1 MMFPGQV
8 RYLTPYE
15 EAVGLLNEI
24 IEKDG
29 ILVTLIGKI
38 HLALPSD
45 LELSLQPMI
54 GQRIAI
60 LRTDLPSKQY
70 LFRVLAKEPNLEKKE
85 EP

>member
-1 MMFPGQV
+1 LILPGQA
-8 RYLTPYE
+8 RHLALYE
-15 EAVGLLNEI
+15 ETVGLLNEL

-29 ILVTLIGKI
+29 ILVTHIGKI

-45 LELSLQPMI
+45 LELSLQPLI

-60 LRTDLPSKQY
+60 LRTDLPRRQY
-70 LFRVLAKEPNLEKKE
+70 LFRVLVKEPNLEKKE